1 MQSGREPAPSARSR
15 AECFRHSEETKA
27 SLPVAPP
34 RVTVRNQRSCPDS
47 RPSRRLWVSQGEDP
61 PLSTPIDGAGNG
73 PPVSGRPRQPGLP
86 ESGLAGTTGP
96 AVAFGHEGSHWRHGV
111 PCVQSAVQP
120 PTPTNRWSPP
130 ARPRPSPWK
139 ALHSHPAPVR
149 PAVSPHERSRGAQAR
164 RRHAG
169 TRAAG
174 WRGRSSRWSRGRTRR
189 LQPGFAPRAPRFAG
203 NAFIVLQTYLT
214 RLRSR
219 SFHIKA
225 QMSWASEHLV
235 RFPRGRLARG

>member
-73 PPVSGRPRQPGLP
+73 PPVSRRPRQPGLP

-111 PCVQSAVQP
+111 PCVQSPVQP

-130 ARPRPSPWK
+130 ARPPHRCGRLCTKSPRTRAPCRVPSRTLTRRPSPAPPCGDSGSGVVGGEGVPGGAEVAHAACSR
-139 ALHSHPAPVR
+139 ALLRV
-149 PAVSPHERSRGAQAR
+149 
-164 RRHAG
+164 
-169 TRAAG
+169 
-174 WRGRSSRWSRGRTRR
+174 
-189 LQPGFAPRAPRFAG
+189 PRALLAMP
-203 NAFIVLQTYLT
+203 LLSSKLT
-214 RLRSR
+214 
-219 SFHIKA
+219 
-225 QMSWASEHLV
+225 
-235 RFPRGRLARG
+235 

>member
-1 MQSGREPAPSARSR
+1 MEPATGRPCPDVRVSLASPSLGWRGPRGLPWPSDTREATGDMGSR
-15 AECFRHSEETKA
+15 AFKA
-27 SLPVAPP
+27 PS
-34 RVTVRNQRSCPDS
+34 S
-47 RPSRRLWVSQGEDP
+47 RPL
-61 PLSTPIDGAGNG
+61 
-73 PPVSGRPRQPGLP
+73 
-86 ESGLAGTTGP
+86 
-96 AVAFGHEGSHWRHGV
+96 
-111 PCVQSAVQP
+111 P
-120 PTPTNRWSPP
+120 PTAGP
-130 ARPRPSPWK
+130 
-139 ALHSHPAPVR
+139 LLPAPAHR
-149 PAVSPHERSRGAQAR
+149 RGRLCTKSPRTRAPCRVPSRTLTR

-174 WRGRSSRWSRGRTRR
+174 WRGRSSRRSRGRTRR

>member
-15 AECFRHSEETKA
+15 AECFWHSEETKA

-61 PLSTPIDGAGNG
+61 PLSTPIDGAGNA

-139 ALHSHPAPVR
+139 ALHKVTPHPCALPCPLTNAHAAPKPGAAMRGLGQRGGGGEV
-149 PAVSPHERSRGAQAR
+149 PGGAEVAHAACSRALLR
-164 RRHAG
+164 V
-169 TRAAG
+169 
-174 WRGRSSRWSRGRTRR
+174 
-189 LQPGFAPRAPRFAG
+189 PRASLAMP
-203 NAFIVLQTYLT
+203 LLSSKLT
-214 RLRSR
+214 
-219 SFHIKA
+219 
-225 QMSWASEHLV
+225 
-235 RFPRGRLARG
+235 